1 MTVAQLREHLEW
13 YGSEEEIT
21 VVVTDGEVE
30 SVSSD
35 IAIRGSDSGRPILEV
50 RLPPNTYIDES
61 SNTCITGKC

>member
-1 MTVAQLREHLEW
+1 MTVEQLREHLEW

-30 SVSSD
+30 SRSND
-35 IAIRGSDSGRPILEV
+35 IGIHKSAAYNLVLEV
-50 RLPPNTYIDES
+50 KLPPNTYIEES